1 MIVERTA
8 MKPQLFAPFVTYPQ
22 ASDPAIAVKAV
33 MIAAELHGDLHAVA
47 FNADIPDI
55 SNVWSNLLLD
65 LPDMIGKAEE
75 DSRQHGEQLLRKV
88 VEAAEKNKVTITT
101 ERHKGAIALL
111 GGLAAEQARYFDLV
125 ILGWENGNP
134 TSRATAEAVL
144 FGSGRPTLLIP
155 HLFEPKGF
163 QRVAVAWDGSV
174 VAARAVACA
183 MPLLQQA
190 SQIHV
195 LTVTDEKPMKEKEA
209 GERLAHGLRRRGFLA
224 VASTILAADRRI
236 AVTLQDHAVGLH
248 ADVLVMGGYGH
259 SRLREFVLGG
269 ATQGILDDLRL
280 PVFISH

>member
-144 FGSGRPTLLIP
+144 FGSGRPTLIDP
-155 HLFEPKGF
+155 TPIRTE
-163 QRVAVAWDGSV
+163 RIS
-174 VAARAVACA
+174 AR
-183 MPLLQQA
+183 
-190 SQIHV
+190 
-195 LTVTDEKPMKEKEA
+195 
-209 GERLAHGLRRRGFLA
+209 G
-224 VASTILAADRRI
+224 
-236 AVTLQDHAVGLH
+236 
-248 ADVLVMGGYGH
+248 
-259 SRLREFVLGG
+259 SRLGRQRRCCPSCSVRNASPSASFPNSCF
-269 ATQGILDDLRL
+269 DRD
-280 PVFISH
+280 